1 MTDDTGSPVDDLYS
15 RQAIFRRRYRLYGCT
30 GSREVTN
37 ANLQNDTMV
46 QNSKTPPSQQHCKW
60 AAILTIFLFIGS
72 ASTFDLN
79 RQDRFRLM
87 CPADL
92 NSIRRFEPTLVADV
106 TEENNSNH
114 VWVAVYRSYNNKPSV
129 LVKDEF
135 LQAMNTATTT
145 SSATSDPQVDAAFSP
160 PVGIAASSPVA
171 VARLRHVND
180 DEDDAHFVLD
190 AMRCI
195 LTKENMDPDC
205 DGGSEHTEALATA
218 IDGLV
223 QHYLDNIMSENR
235 SPCFENSI
243 RAKAT
248 LFSAP
253 LLEDRGFIPV
263 TELNKYMLTH
273 VSSLDDCLERYAAR
287 SVSTSYKSP
296 GIRQRAVDIVSKLG
310 YIDRAAD
317 KQRAKEIL
325 ERGKSED
332 DDNYNPWAKSFIH

>member
-1 MTDDTGSPVDDLYS
+1 M
-15 RQAIFRRRYRLYGCT
+15 
-30 GSREVTN
+30 
-37 ANLQNDTMV
+37 LQKHDTMAS
-46 QNSKTPPSQQHCKW
+46 NLKPAPCQQHYKL
-60 AAILTIFLFIGS
+60 AAILAITLL
-72 ASTFDLN
+72 APTALTFDLN

-92 NSIRRFEPTLVADV
+92 NSIRRFEPSLVADV
-106 TEENNSNH
+106 TEDNSSSH
-114 VWVAVYRSYNNKPSV
+114 VWVAVYRSHNNKPSV

-135 LQAMNTATTT
+135 LHAMNAATTT
-145 SSATSDPQVDAAFSP
+145 TTSTANSDPQVDAAFSP
-160 PVGIAASSPVA
+160 PIGIAASSPVA

-195 LTKENMDPDC
+195 LIKENMDPEC

-223 QHYLDNIMSENR
+223 QHYLDNIMTESKI
-235 SPCFENSI
+235 PCCFENSI

-253 LLEDRGFIPV
+253 LLEDRGFVPV
-263 TELNKYMLTH
+263 TELNKYMHTH

-287 SVSTSYKSP
+287 SVSTSFKSP

-317 KQRAKEIL
+317 KQRAKEVI
-325 ERGKSED
+325 ERRKNNE